1 MCDGTL
7 LPHSGQLL
15 KIGARQRVAPRRIFW
30 RLLDWRRFGTA
41 MVVVQLSG
49 VLEVLENV
57 ESRPTVVTPG
67 AGRSG

>member
-1 MCDGTL
+1 MCEGMR
-7 LPHSGQLL
+7 LPHSEQLL

-41 MVVVQLSG
+41 MVVCWLRW
-49 VLEVLENV
+49 VLEVLERV
-57 ESRPTVVTPG
+57 ESGPKVVASG

>member
-41 MVVVQLSG
+41 MVVVWLRL
-49 VLEVLENV
+49 VLEDV
-57 ESRPTVVTPG
+57 ESGPSVVAFG